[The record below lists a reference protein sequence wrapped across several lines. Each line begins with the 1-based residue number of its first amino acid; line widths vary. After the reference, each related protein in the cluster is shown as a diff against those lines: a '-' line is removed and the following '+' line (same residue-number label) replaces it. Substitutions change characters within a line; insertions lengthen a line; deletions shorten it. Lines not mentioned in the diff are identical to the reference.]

1 MLFFVSTFFL
11 HNFLPEGPEYYV
23 FFIDLFL
30 FDSALSTAKIK
41 GNHYYLNQML
51 VKFCFFVPRNAL
63 SFRNAH

>member
-1 MLFFVSTFFL
+1 MLFFVSTFFCIISYQKVR
-11 HNFLPEGPEYYV
+11 NIMF

-41 GNHYYLNQML
+41 GNHDLNQML
-51 VKFCFFVPRNAL
+51 VKSCFFVPQNAL